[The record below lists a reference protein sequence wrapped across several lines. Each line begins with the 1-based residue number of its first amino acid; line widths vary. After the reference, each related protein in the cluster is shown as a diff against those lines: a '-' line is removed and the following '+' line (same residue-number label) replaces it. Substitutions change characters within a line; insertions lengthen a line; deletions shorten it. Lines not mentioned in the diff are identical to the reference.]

1 MYCIEELLKAVSPT
15 SEVEQD
21 TKSKSQSVQEHESIV
36 LQYKELIREQ
46 DSQLNSLRTELAEIM
61 VWLLLFA
68 AL

>member
-46 DSQLNSLRTELAEIM
+46 DSQLNSLRTELAEIT